1 MDSPHGSGGRK
12 MTTQSYNNR
21 GNDDVHRQ
29 AADGSDRGVEQGR
42 AGVRPDAGLQV
53 ARTQRDVDG
62 ARAGVGEGEARGALS
77 AKTSSE
83 ETSATGYGF
92 AYARWTRANWPGE
105 WEWVNAYFRAQR
117 FARFAELQS

>member
-29 AADGSDRGVEQGR
+29 AADGSDRGVEQAG
-42 AGVRPDAGLQV
+42 AGVRLDTGLQV
-53 ARTQRDVDG
+53 ARAQRDVDG

-77 AKTSSE
+77 ANTRRE
-83 ETSATGYGF
+83 ETRKYSSCANAHDVRDDWMGL
-92 AYARWTRANWPGE
+92 ARALKSKGKTLAVDP
-105 WEWVNAYFRAQR
+105 
-117 FARFAELQS
+117 